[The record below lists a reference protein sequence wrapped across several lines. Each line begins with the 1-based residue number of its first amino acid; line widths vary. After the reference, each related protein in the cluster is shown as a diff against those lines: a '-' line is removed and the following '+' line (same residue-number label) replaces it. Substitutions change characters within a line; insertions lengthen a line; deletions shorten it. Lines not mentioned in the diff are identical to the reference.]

1 MSPRARILFIALMLL
16 VAAICVRLG
25 IWQRARLMARRVE
38 NAAAQSARE
47 MPPIELA
54 RAGNDGL
61 ADRQVMARGVYDH
74 AHEMLL
80 RGQVLSG
87 APGVVVVTPLRGAR
101 GDSAVLV
108 VRGFVPS
115 PDGISVPQLDSLG
128 EPGERAINGIARS
141 IPARTGGGQPL
152 VRGGRVTW
160 KALDLDALRGQ
171 LPYPMMS
178 IVLFATPEAGL
189 QAWPRRL
196 EPPPLD
202 DGPHES
208 YMLQWFGFATVAVIM
223 ALIALRH
230 RQAAGWSEPTVASS
244 SAAAPP
250 PARFP

>member
-16 VAAICVRLG
+16 VAALCARLG
-25 IWQRARLMARRVE
+25 VWQRARLMARRAG
-38 NAAAQSARE
+38 NAAAQSARQL
-47 MPPIELA
+47 PPIELA
-54 RAGNDGL
+54 LAGNEGL
-61 ADRQVMARGVYDH
+61 ADRRVTARGTYDH
-74 AHEMLL
+74 THDMLL

-87 APGVVVVTPLRGAR
+87 APGVVVVTPLRDAR

-128 EPGERAINGIARS
+128 EPGERVINGIARS
-141 IPARTGGGQPL
+141 IPARTGRGQRL
-152 VRGGRVTW
+152 VREGRSTW
-160 KALDLDALRGQ
+160 KELELDALRGD
-171 LPYPMMS
+171 LPYPIVS

-189 QAWPRRL
+189 PAWPRRL
-196 EPPPLD
+196 EAPPLD
-202 DGPHES
+202 DGPHKS

-223 ALIALRH
+223 ALIALLR
-230 RQAAGWSEPTVASS
+230 RQAAGWSEPTAASS